1 MPIQEHPPMGTV
13 VLCDFSGGFR
23 EPEMVK
29 RRPVIVLSPRIRAR
43 APVCTVVALSRTVP
57 APIMSYHAR
66 IDLRPAL
73 PLPWQS
79 DDIWVKGDMI
89 NTVGFHRLD
98 LFRLGKDVEGAR
110 KYLLD
115 PLEEAIMAEVHGCVL
130 AGLGLNRLTRHL
142 TEPT

>member
-1 MPIQEHPPMGTV
+1 MPIQEHPPLGTV

-43 APVCTVVALSRTVP
+43 APVCTVVALSLTAP
-57 APIMSYHAR
+57 DPIMSYHAR

-73 PLPWQS
+73 PLPWVS
-79 DDIWVKGDMI
+79 DDVWVKGDMI

-98 LFRLGKDVEGAR
+98 LFRLGKDAEGSQN
-110 KYLLD
+110 YLLE
-115 PLEEAIMAEVHGCVL
+115 PLPDDVLTEVRGCVL

-142 TEPT
+142 GGAT